1 MSRFRTRTLSRIVEA
16 LSSREFLRRSGFF
29 TGLNLGIGALVGGVI
44 VSFIVVTE
52 WLADI
57 VVHGPALGAVRFAA
71 PVLGAHGKRVSGPS
85 GLRAYSPSLRSEGR
99 EHPAREP
106 GKYRS
111 AGRRRPPGPVC
122 HVGVPR
128 QFDPLESSPG

>member
-1 MSRFRTRTLSRIVEA
+1 MRRIRTRTISRIVEA
-16 LSSREFLRRSGFF
+16 LSSREILRRSGFF

-71 PVLGAHGKRVSGPS
+71 PVLGALAAGF
-85 GLRAYSPSLRSEGR
+85 LLQSLVRG
-99 EHPAREP
+99 
-106 GKYRS
+106 G
-111 AGRRRPPGPVC
+111 AG
-122 HVGVPR
+122 
-128 QFDPLESSPG
+128 